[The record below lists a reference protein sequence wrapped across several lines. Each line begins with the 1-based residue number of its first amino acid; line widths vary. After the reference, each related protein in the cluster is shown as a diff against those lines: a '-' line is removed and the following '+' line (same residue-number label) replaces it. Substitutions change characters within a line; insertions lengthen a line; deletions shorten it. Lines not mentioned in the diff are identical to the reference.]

1 MRPRA
6 LVYGDVDLNL
16 IDGSA
21 IWAQGMVQALARAG
35 CAVTLVL
42 KAPVRTGRL
51 VDPLR
56 ALPGVTVRSPHA
68 EGLIDI
74 EGAMPPKTA
83 AAVLAR
89 VDEEERRGSGEGE
102 PPEGGFDLII
112 VRGRRL
118 AGKLSAGPLAGRLWT
133 YLTDVPQSAAQF
145 DGSSKGELRRIADAS
160 RVLLCQTEELRGFL
174 ESAVP
179 ATAGK
184 SVLFPPV
191 VVLPDGLEPRPS
203 GAPDGRALKLV
214 YTGKFAP
221 RWNTYEM
228 TSLPRLLAIRGVDA
242 ELNMVGDKIHDD
254 PEDPG
259 FATRMRTALESGQG
273 VVWHGGH
280 PRAEAMRL
288 TAACDVGLSWR
299 HPEMDASLE
308 LSTKVL
314 ECGTLGVP
322 VVLNRTPMHERLFGV
337 DYPLFAAT
345 ETDVLDALTLI
356 GKNPDVF
363 TLAAERCRAA
373 AAEFTLDAAAGRLR
387 VCLAQTFPEPSPTV
401 LAAAAEHE
409 RTTARLG
416 TAGDDGLAAL
426 DEALT
431 GSAAAA
437 AASPGGQRRL
447 RVGVAGHDLKFF
459 TRLLD
464 YLRSRPDMEVRV
476 DKWAALKVHDEDRS
490 QELADWADV
499 IVCEW
504 CGPNAIWYAHHKR
517 PGQRLVVRLHRF
529 ELYARWPRHLPID
542 AVDEI
547 ICVSPH
553 YADLTRELTGWPTGK
568 VTTIPNWV
576 DDHQLDRP
584 KLTGAE
590 HHLGMIGIAPSRKRL
605 DLALDALEELRRD
618 DPRFTLFV
626 KTKLPWEYW
635 WIWQKEEERAHYE
648 QVFRR
653 IRRSPLLAGG
663 VVFDSYG
670 RDVASWLRRIGFV
683 LSTSDDE
690 SFHLAPAEGM
700 ASGAVPVLLGWPGA
714 ETIYDARW
722 IHADP
727 SAMAASIA
735 STVSLGRWEH
745 DRLLARD
752 QVRAAYG
759 LDEVCRQWTDMLATT
774 TEATPARTP

>member
-6 LVYGDVDLNL
+6 LVYGDVDLNM

-35 CAVTLVL
+35 CEVTLVL

-68 EGLIDI
+68 EGLLD
-74 EGAMPPKTA
+74 GSAPMTPKDA
-83 AAVLAR
+83 ALTLGR
-89 VDEEERRGSGEGE
+89 VDADD
-102 PPEGGFDLII
+102 PHDLVV

-118 AGKLSAGPLAGRLWT
+118 AGKLAAGPLAGRLWT
-133 YLTDVPQSAAQF
+133 YLTDVPQSAAEF
-145 DGSSKGELRRIADAS
+145 DIAAKAELRRIADAS

-179 ATAGK
+179 AAAGK

-191 VVLPDGLEPRPS
+191 VVLPDGLAARPP
-203 GAPDGRALKLV
+203 GAPDRRELRLV

-242 ELNMVGDKIHDD
+242 ELHMVGDKIHDD
-254 PEDPG
+254 PADPA
-259 FATRMRTALESGQG
+259 FATRMRTALESGEG

-299 HPEMDASLE
+299 HPDMDASLE

-322 VVLNRTPMHERLFGV
+322 VVLNRTPMHERLLGA
-337 DYPLFAAT
+337 DYPLFAAS
-345 ETDVLDALTLI
+345 EDDVLDALTLI
-356 GKNPDVF
+356 GKNSDVF
-363 TLAAERCRAA
+363 TLAVDRCRAA

-387 VCLAQTFPEPSPTV
+387 AYLAQAFPEPSEKV
-401 LAAAAEHE
+401 LAVKE
-409 RTTARLG
+409 
-416 TAGDDGLAAL
+416 
-426 DEALT
+426 
-431 GSAAAA
+431 
-437 AASPGGQRRL
+437 RRL
-447 RVGVAGHDLKFF
+447 RVGVASHDLKFF

-464 YLRSRPDMEVRV
+464 YLRSRPDMEIRV
-476 DKWAALKVHDEDRS
+476 DHWSALKAHDEKRS
-490 QELADWADV
+490 QDLVDWADV
-499 IVCEW
+499 IICEW
-504 CGPNAIWYAHHKR
+504 CGPNALWYADRKR

-529 ELYARWPRHLPID
+529 ELYAAWPKKLNID
-542 AVDEI
+542 AVDQV

-553 YADLTRELTGWPTGK
+553 YNDLTREITGWPADK
-568 VTTIPNWV
+568 VVTVPNWV
-576 DDHQLDRP
+576 DDEQLGRH
-584 KLTGAE
+584 KLPGAE

-605 DLALDALEELRRD
+605 DLALDVVERLRRD

-626 KTKLPWEYW
+626 KSKLPWEYW
-635 WIWQKEEERAHYE
+635 WIWQKDDEREHYE
-648 QVFRR
+648 KVFRR
-653 IRRSPLLAGG
+653 IRRSKLLSGG

-700 ASGAVPVLLGWPGA
+700 ASGAVPALLPWPGA
-714 ETIYDARW
+714 ETIYDEHW
-722 IHADP
+722 IHETPD
-727 SAMAASIA
+727 AMAASILA
-735 STVSLGRWEH
+735 TVSEGRWEAEAE
-745 DRLLARD
+745 LART
-752 QVRAAYG
+752 QVRDAYS
-759 LDEVCRQWTDMLATT
+759 LTKVCDQWTDVLA
-774 TEATPARTP
+774 R

>member
-6 LVYGDVDLNL
+6 LVYGDVDLNM

-21 IWAQGMVQALARAG
+21 IWAQGTVQALARAG
-35 CAVTLVL
+35 CEVTLVL

-56 ALPGVTVRSPHA
+56 AVPGVTVRSPHA
-68 EGLIDI
+68 EGLFD
-74 EGAMPPKTA
+74 GVMVPRHA
-83 AAVLAR
+83 ATILAR
-89 VDEEERRGSGEGE
+89 IDAEEQ
-102 PPEGGFDLII
+102 GGFDLVV
-112 VRGRRL
+112 VRGRRV
-118 AGKLSAGPLAGRLWT
+118 AGRLSMGPLAGRLWT
-133 YLTDVPQSAAQF
+133 YLTDVPQSAAEF
-145 DGSSKGELRRIADAS
+145 TASAKAELRRIADAS

-174 ESAVP
+174 EGAVP

-191 VVLPDGLEPRPS
+191 VVLPDGLEPRPAE
-203 GAPDGRALKLV
+203 APHGRALRLV

-228 TSLPRLLAIRGVDA
+228 TSLPRLLAVRGVDA
-242 ELNMVGDKIHDD
+242 ELHMIGDKIHDD
-254 PEDPG
+254 PADPG
-259 FATRMRTALESGQG
+259 FASRMRTALETGEG

-299 HPEMDASLE
+299 DAGMDASLE

-322 VVLNRTPMHERLFGV
+322 VVLNRTPMHERLLGA

-345 ETDVLDALTLI
+345 EADVLDALTLI

-363 TLAAERCRAA
+363 TLAVERCRAA
-373 AAEFTLDAAAGRLR
+373 AAGFTLDAAADRLR
-387 VCLAQTFPEPSPTV
+387 TYLSQVFPEPSEAV
-401 LAAAAEHE
+401 LSVKS
-409 RTTARLG
+409 R
-416 TAGDDGLAAL
+416 
-426 DEALT
+426 
-431 GSAAAA
+431 
-437 AASPGGQRRL
+437 PL

-459 TRLLD
+459 SRLLD
-464 YLRSRPDMEVRV
+464 YLRSRPDMEIRV
-476 DKWAALKVHDEDRS
+476 DHWAALKAHDEKRS
-490 QELADWADV
+490 RALADWADV
-499 IVCEW
+499 VVCEW
-504 CGPNAIWYAHHKR
+504 CGPNALWYARHKR
-517 PGQRLVVRLHRF
+517 PGQRLLVRLHRF
-529 ELYARWPRHLPID
+529 ELYAGWPRQLKID
-542 AVDEI
+542 AVDRV

-553 YADLTRELTGWPTGK
+553 YNALTRETTGWPAEK
-568 VTTIPNWV
+568 VVTVPNWV
-576 DDHQLDRP
+576 DDAQFDRD

-605 DLALDALEELRRD
+605 DLALDVLEELRRD

-626 KTKLPWEYW
+626 KSKLPWEYW
-635 WIWQKEEERAHYE
+635 WIWQKDEERAHYE
-648 QVFRR
+648 NVFRR
-653 IRRSPLLAGG
+653 VRRSRLLSGG
-663 VVFDSYG
+663 VVFDTYG
-670 RDVASWLRRIGFV
+670 RDVASWLRRVGFV

-700 ASGAVPVLLGWPGA
+700 ASGAVPALLPWPGA
-714 ETIYDARW
+714 ETVYDTRW
-722 IHADP
+722 IHETP

-735 STVSLGRWEH
+735 ATVAEGRWEA
-745 DRLLARD
+745 DRALARS

-759 LDEVCRQWTDMLATT
+759 LDEVCRQWTELLAT
-774 TEATPARTP
+774 

>member
-1 MRPRA
+1 MKGHTLRPRA
-6 LVYGDVDLNL
+6 LVYGDVDLNI

-35 CAVTLVL
+35 CEVTLVL

-56 ALPGVTVRSPHA
+56 ALPGVTVRSPHE
-68 EGLIDI
+68 EGLFEGD
-74 EGAMPPKTA
+74 GAMPA
-83 AAVLAR
+83 RQAAVMLTRIDA
-89 VDEEERRGSGEGE
+89 EAE
-102 PPEGGFDLII
+102 PYDLVVI
-112 VRGRRL
+112 RGRRV
-118 AGKLSAGPLAGRLWT
+118 AGNLSGSSLAGRLWT
-133 YLTDVPQSAAQF
+133 YLTDVPQSAAEF
-145 DGSSKGELRRIADAS
+145 PASAKAELRRIADAS

-174 ESAVP
+174 EGAVP

-191 VVLPDGLEPRPS
+191 VVLPDGLEPRPD
-203 GAPDGRALKLV
+203 GPPDRRELRLA
-214 YTGKFAP
+214 YSGKFAP

-242 ELNMVGDKIHDD
+242 ELHMIGDKIHND
-254 PEDPG
+254 PADPA

-299 HPEMDASLE
+299 DASMDASLE

-322 VVLNRTPMHERLFGV
+322 VVLNRTPMHERLLGA

-345 ETDVLDALTLI
+345 EDDVLDALTLI
-356 GKNPDVF
+356 GKNSDVF
-363 TLAAERCRAA
+363 TLAVERCRAA
-373 AAEFTLDAAAGRLR
+373 AAEFTLEAAAGRLR
-387 VCLAQTFPEPSPTV
+387 ACLAQAFPEPSQRV
-401 LAAAAEHE
+401 LSVKD
-409 RTTARLG
+409 R
-416 TAGDDGLAAL
+416 
-426 DEALT
+426 
-431 GSAAAA
+431 
-437 AASPGGQRRL
+437 PL

-459 TRLLD
+459 TALLD

-476 DKWAALKVHDEDRS
+476 DHWSALKAHDERRS

-499 IVCEW
+499 VVCEW
-504 CGPNAIWYAHHKR
+504 CGPNALWYSQRKR

-529 ELYARWPRHLPID
+529 ELYAGWPKSLDID
-542 AVDEI
+542 TVDDVV
-547 ICVSPH
+547 CVSPH
-553 YADLTRELTGWPTGK
+553 YNALTREITGWPADK
-568 VTTIPNWV
+568 VATVPNWV
-576 DDHQLDRP
+576 DDAQLDRA
-584 KLTGAE
+584 KLPGAE

-605 DLALDALEELRRD
+605 DLALDVLEELRRD

-626 KTKLPWEYW
+626 KSKLPWEYW
-635 WIWQKEEERAHYE
+635 WIWQKDEERAHYE
-648 QVFRR
+648 KVFRR
-653 IRRSPLLAGG
+653 IRRSALLSGG

-670 RDVASWLRRIGFV
+670 RDVAAWLRRIGFV

-700 ASGAVPVLLGWPGA
+700 AAGAVPALLPWPGA
-714 ETIYDARW
+714 ETIYDRRW
-722 IHADP
+722 IHETPFD
-727 SAMAASIA
+727 MAAAIA
-735 STVSLGRWEH
+735 ATVAEGRWE
-745 DRLLARD
+745 DERRLART
-752 QVRAAYG
+752 QVTSAYG
-759 LDEVCRQWTDMLATT
+759 LAEVCARWTDLLSTT
-774 TEATPARTP
+774 

>member
-6 LVYGDVDLNL
+6 LVYGDVDLNM

-21 IWAQGMVQALARAG
+21 IWAQGTVQALARAG
-35 CAVTLVL
+35 CEVTLVL

-56 ALPGVTVRSPHA
+56 AVPGVTVRSPHA
-68 EGLIDI
+68 EGLFD
-74 EGAMPPKTA
+74 GVMVPRHA
-83 AAVLAR
+83 ATILAR
-89 VDEEERRGSGEGE
+89 IDAEEQ
-102 PPEGGFDLII
+102 GGFDLVV
-112 VRGRRL
+112 VRGRRV
-118 AGKLSAGPLAGRLWT
+118 AGRLSMGPLAGRLWT
-133 YLTDVPQSAAQF
+133 YLTDVPQSAAEF
-145 DGSSKGELRRIADAS
+145 TASAKAELRRIADAS

-174 ESAVP
+174 EGAVP

-191 VVLPDGLEPRPS
+191 VVLPDGLEPRPAE
-203 GAPDGRALKLV
+203 APHGRALRLV

-228 TSLPRLLAIRGVDA
+228 TSLPRLLAVRGVDA
-242 ELNMVGDKIHDD
+242 ELHMIGDKIHDD
-254 PEDPG
+254 PADPG
-259 FATRMRTALESGQG
+259 FASRMRTALETGEG

-299 HPEMDASLE
+299 DAGMDASLE

-322 VVLNRTPMHERLFGV
+322 VVLNRTPMHERLLGA

-345 ETDVLDALTLI
+345 EADVLDALTLI

-363 TLAAERCRAA
+363 TLAVERCRAA
-373 AAEFTLDAAAGRLR
+373 AAGFTLDAAADRLR
-387 VCLAQTFPEPSPTV
+387 TYLSQVFPEPSEAV
-401 LAAAAEHE
+401 LSVKS
-409 RTTARLG
+409 R
-416 TAGDDGLAAL
+416 
-426 DEALT
+426 
-431 GSAAAA
+431 
-437 AASPGGQRRL
+437 PL

-459 TRLLD
+459 SRLLD
-464 YLRSRPDMEVRV
+464 YLRSRPDMEIRV
-476 DKWAALKVHDEDRS
+476 DHWAALKAHDEKRS
-490 QELADWADV
+490 RALADWADV
-499 IVCEW
+499 VVCEW
-504 CGPNAIWYAHHKR
+504 CGPNALWYARHKR
-517 PGQRLVVRLHRF
+517 PGQRLLVRLHRF
-529 ELYARWPRHLPID
+529 ELYAAWPRQLKID
-542 AVDEI
+542 AVDRV

-553 YADLTRELTGWPTGK
+553 YNALTRETTGWPAEK
-568 VTTIPNWV
+568 VVTVPNWV
-576 DDHQLDRP
+576 DDAQFDRD

-605 DLALDALEELRRD
+605 DLALDVLEELRRD

-626 KTKLPWEYW
+626 KSKLPWEYW
-635 WIWQKEEERAHYE
+635 WIWQKDEERAHYE
-648 QVFRR
+648 NVFRR
-653 IRRSPLLAGG
+653 VRRSRLLSGG
-663 VVFDSYG
+663 VVFDTYG
-670 RDVASWLRRIGFV
+670 RDVASWLRRVGFV

-700 ASGAVPVLLGWPGA
+700 ASGAVPALLPWPGA
-714 ETIYDARW
+714 ETVYDTRW
-722 IHADP
+722 IHETP

-735 STVSLGRWEH
+735 ATVAEGRWEA
-745 DRLLARD
+745 DRALARS

-759 LDEVCRQWTDMLATT
+759 LDEVCRQWTELLAT
-774 TEATPARTP
+774 

>member
-6 LVYGDVDLNL
+6 LVYGDVDLNM

-21 IWAQGMVQALARAG
+21 IWVQGMVQTLARAG
-35 CAVTLVL
+35 CEVTLVL

-68 EGLIDI
+68 EGLF
-74 EGAMPPKTA
+74 EAPMPPKHA
-83 AAVLAR
+83 AATLAR
-89 VDEEERRGSGEGE
+89 IDAEA
-102 PPEGGFDLII
+102 PHDLVV

-133 YLTDVPQSAAQF
+133 YLTDVPQSAAAF
-145 DGSSKGELRRIADAS
+145 GTSAKAELRRIADAS

-179 ATAGK
+179 AAAGK

-191 VVLPDGLEPRPS
+191 VVLPEGLEPRPP
-203 GAPDGRALKLV
+203 GAPDGPLRLV

-228 TSLPRLLAIRGVDA
+228 TSLPRLLAVRGVDA
-242 ELNMVGDKIHDD
+242 ELHMIGDKIHDD
-254 PEDPG
+254 PADPG
-259 FATRMRTALESGQG
+259 FSTRMRTALETAEG
-273 VVWHGGH
+273 VIWHGGH

-288 TAACDVGLSWR
+288 TAAGDVGLSWR
-299 HPEMDASLE
+299 DPSMDASLE

-322 VVLNRTPMHERLFGV
+322 VVLNRTPMHESLLGA

-345 ETDVLDALTLI
+345 EDDVLDALTLI
-356 GKNPDVF
+356 GKNPDVY
-363 TLAAERCRAA
+363 TLAADRCRTAA
-373 AAEFTLDAAAGRLR
+373 TSFTLDAAAERLGTYISQ
-387 VCLAQTFPEPSPTV
+387 AFPEPSKAV
-401 LAAAAEHE
+401 LSV
-409 RTTARLG
+409 R
-416 TAGDDGLAAL
+416 
-426 DEALT
+426 
-431 GSAAAA
+431 
-437 AASPGGQRRL
+437 QRPL

-464 YLRSRPDMEVRV
+464 YLRSRSDMEIRV
-476 DKWAALKVHDEDRS
+476 DHWPALKAHDEKRS
-490 QELADWADV
+490 QDLVDWADV
-499 IVCEW
+499 IICEW
-504 CGPNAIWYAHHKR
+504 CGPNALWFAAHKR
-517 PGQRLVVRLHRF
+517 PDQRLLVRLHRF
-529 ELYARWPRHLPID
+529 ELYAPWPKQLDIN
-542 AVDEI
+542 AVDRV

-553 YADLTRELTGWPTGK
+553 YTDLTRELTGWPSSK
-568 VTTIPNWV
+568 IVTIPNWV
-576 DDHQLDRP
+576 DDAQLDRT
-584 KLTGAE
+584 KLPGAE

-605 DLALDALEELRRD
+605 DLALDVLEELRRD

-626 KTKLPWEYW
+626 KSKLPWEYW

-648 QVFRR
+648 KAFRR
-653 IRRSPLLAGG
+653 IRRSKLLSGG
-663 VVFDSYG
+663 VVFDNYG

-700 ASGAVPVLLGWPGA
+700 ASGAVPALLPWPGA
-714 ETIYDARW
+714 ETIYDPRW
-722 IHADP
+722 IHEDT
-727 SAMAASIA
+727 SAMAAAI
-735 STVSLGRWEH
+735 STTVTTNRWH
-745 DRLLARD
+745 QDSALARA
-752 QVRAAYG
+752 QVKAAYT
-759 LDEVCRQWTDMLATT
+759 LPEVCRQWTNLLAG
-774 TEATPARTP
+774 

>member
-1 MRPRA
+1 
-6 LVYGDVDLNL
+6 
-16 IDGSA
+16 
-21 IWAQGMVQALARAG
+21 MVQALARAG
-35 CAVTLVL
+35 CEVTLVL

-68 EGLIDI
+68 EGMIDH
-74 EGAMPPKTA
+74 EGGMPARLA
-83 AAVLAR
+83 AQILAR
-89 VDEEERRGSGEGE
+89 VDAEERGPSGE
-102 PPEGGFDLII
+102 PGFDLVV

-118 AGKLSAGPLAGRLWT
+118 AGKLSAGPMAGRLWT
-133 YLTDVPQSAAQF
+133 YLTDVPQSAAEF
-145 DGSSKGELRRIADAS
+145 DGASKGELRRIADAS

-191 VVLPDGLEPRPS
+191 VVLPDGLETRRE
-203 GAPDGRALKLV
+203 GTPDGRALKLV

-228 TSLPRLLAIRGVDA
+228 TSLPRLLAMRGVDA
-242 ELNMVGDKIHDD
+242 ELHMVGDKIHDD
-254 PEDPG
+254 PNDPG
-259 FATRMRTALESGQG
+259 FATRMRTALESDQG
-273 VVWHGGH
+273 VIWHGGH

-288 TAACDVGLSWR
+288 TAAGDVGLSWR

-322 VVLNRTPMHERLFGV
+322 VVLNRTPMHERLFGA

-363 TLAAERCRAA
+363 TLAVERCRAA
-373 AAEFTLDAAAGRLR
+373 AADFTLDAAAGRLR
-387 VCLAQTFPEPSPTV
+387 TYLAQTFPEPSETV
-401 LAAAAEHE
+401 LAAAAEHA
-409 RTTARLG
+409 RTSAATG
-416 TAGDDGLAAL
+416 GGPAGGLAVLDDAL
-426 DEALT
+426 AGAVEEARP
-431 GSAAAA
+431 AADG
-437 AASPGGQRRL
+437 PRKL

-464 YLRSRPDMEVRV
+464 YLKSRPDMEVRV
-476 DKWAALKVHDEDRS
+476 DHWAALKVHDEERS
-490 QELADWADV
+490 QELVDWADV

-504 CGPNAIWYAHHKR
+504 CGPNAIWFAQRKR

-529 ELYARWPRHLPID
+529 ELYARWPRHLDIE
-542 AVDEI
+542 AVDEVV
-547 ICVSPH
+547 CVSPH
-553 YADLTRELTGWPTGK
+553 YADLTREITGWPAGK
-568 VTTIPNWV
+568 VTTVPNWV
-576 DDHQLDRP
+576 DDAQLDRP
-584 KLTGAE
+584 KLDGAQ

-605 DLALDALEELRRD
+605 DLALDVLEDLRRD
-618 DPRFTLFV
+618 DPRFTLFI
-626 KTKLPWEYW
+626 KSKLPWEYW

-714 ETIYDARW
+714 DTIYDSRW

-727 SAMAASIA
+727 AAMAASIA
-735 STVSLGRWEH
+735 TTVALDRWEQ
-745 DRLLARD
+745 DRALARD

-759 LDEVCRQWTDMLATT
+759 LDEVCRQWTDLLSVTPM
-774 TEATPARTP
+774 EAAKTA

>member
-1 MRPRA
+1 MPPRA

-68 EGLIDI
+68 EGLVAG
-74 EGAMPPKTA
+74 EAGMPAKQA
-83 AAVLAR
+83 AAILAR
-89 VDEEERRGSGEGE
+89 VDEPE
-102 PPEGGFDLII
+102 PFDLVV

-118 AGKLSAGPLAGRLWT
+118 AGKLSGGPLAGRLWT
-133 YLTDVPQSAAQF
+133 YLTDVPQSAAEF
-145 DGSSKGELRRIADAS
+145 TGSAKGELRRIADAS

-191 VVLPDGLEPRPS
+191 VVLPDGLEPRPD
-203 GAPDGRALKLV
+203 GTPDGRALKLV

-228 TSLPRLLAIRGVDA
+228 TSLPRLLAMRGVDA
-242 ELNMVGDKIHDD
+242 ELHMVGDKIHDD
-254 PEDPG
+254 PKDPG
-259 FATRMRTALESGQG
+259 FATRMRTALESGEG

-288 TAACDVGLSWR
+288 TAASDVGLSWR

-337 DYPLFAAT
+337 DYPLFSAT
-345 ETDVLDALTLI
+345 EDDVLDALTII
-356 GKNPDVF
+356 GKNPDVY
-363 TLAAERCRAA
+363 TLAAERCRTAA
-373 AAEFTLDAAAGRLR
+373 AGFTLDAAAGRLR
-387 VCLAQTFPEPSPTV
+387 DCLAQTFPEPSAAV
-401 LAAAAEHE
+401 LAAAEEH
-409 RTTARLG
+409 ARS
-416 TAGDDGLAAL
+416 
-426 DEALT
+426 
-431 GSAAAA
+431 SAASDVPAPPEPA
-437 AASPGGQRRL
+437 EGRRRL

-476 DKWAALKVHDEDRS
+476 DPWAALRVHDEERS
-490 QELADWADV
+490 QELVDWADV

-504 CGPNAIWYAHHKR
+504 CGPNAIWFAQRKR

-529 ELYARWPRHLPID
+529 ELYARWPRHLDID
-542 AVDEI
+542 AVDQV

-553 YADLTRELTGWPTGK
+553 YARLTHEILGWPMSK
-568 VTTIPNWV
+568 ITTVPNWV
-576 DDHQLDRP
+576 DDRQLDRP
-584 KLTGAE
+584 KLAGAE

-626 KTKLPWEYW
+626 KSKLPWEYW
-635 WIWQKEEERAHYE
+635 WIWQKDEERAHYE
-648 QVFRR
+648 KVFRR
-653 IRRSPLLAGG
+653 IRRSPVLSGG

-700 ASGAVPVLLGWPGA
+700 ASGAVPALLGWPGA
-714 ETIYDARW
+714 ETIYDTRW

-727 SAMAASIA
+727 SAMAASI
-735 STVSLGRWEH
+735 SGTVALDRWEA
-745 DRLLARD
+745 DAALARD

-759 LDEVCRQWTDMLATT
+759 LDEVCRQWTDLLA
-774 TEATPARTP
+774 AAP

>member
-6 LVYGDVDLNL
+6 LVYGDVDLNM

-35 CAVTLVL
+35 CEVTLVL

-68 EGLIDI
+68 EGLFD
-74 EGAMPPKTA
+74 GPGGMVPRHA
-83 AAVLAR
+83 AAILAG
-89 VDEEERRGSGEGE
+89 VDAEN
-102 PPEGGFDLII
+102 PHDLVV

-118 AGKLSAGPLAGRLWT
+118 AGKLAMGPLAGRLWT
-133 YLTDVPQSAAQF
+133 YLTDVPQSAAEF
-145 DGSSKGELRRIADAS
+145 GASAKGELRRIADAS

-174 ESAVP
+174 EGAVP

-191 VVLPDGLEPRPS
+191 VVLPEGLEPRPA
-203 GAPDGRALKLV
+203 GPPDGPLRLV

-228 TSLPRLLAIRGVDA
+228 TSLPRLLSVRGVDA
-242 ELNMVGDKIHDD
+242 ELHMVGDKIHDD
-254 PEDPG
+254 PSDPG
-259 FATRMRTALESGQG
+259 FAARMRTALETGQG

-288 TAACDVGLSWR
+288 TAAGDVGLSWR
-299 HPEMDASLE
+299 DPSMDTSLE

-314 ECGTLGVP
+314 ECGALGVP
-322 VVLNRTPMHERLFGV
+322 VVLNRTPMHERLLGA

-345 ETDVLDALTLI
+345 EDDVLDSLTLI
-356 GKNPDVF
+356 GKNPEVF
-363 TLAAERCRAA
+363 TLAADRCRAA
-373 AAEFTLDAAAGRLR
+373 AAGFTLDAAAGRLR
-387 VCLAQTFPEPSPTV
+387 AYLSQAFPEPSAKV
-401 LAAAAEHE
+401 MAVKE
-409 RTTARLG
+409 
-416 TAGDDGLAAL
+416 
-426 DEALT
+426 
-431 GSAAAA
+431 
-437 AASPGGQRRL
+437 RRL

-476 DKWAALKVHDEDRS
+476 DHWAALKAHDEKRS
-490 QELADWADV
+490 QDLVDWADV
-499 IVCEW
+499 VVCEW
-504 CGPNAIWYAHHKR
+504 CGPNALWFAARKR
-517 PGQRLVVRLHRF
+517 PDQRLVVRLHRF
-529 ELYARWPRHLPID
+529 ELYANWPKQLDID
-542 AVDEI
+542 AVDRVV
-547 ICVSPH
+547 CVSPH
-553 YADLTRELTGWPTGK
+553 YSSLTREITGWPDAK
-568 VTTIPNWV
+568 VVTIPNWV
-576 DDHQLDRP
+576 DDHQLDRA
-584 KLTGAE
+584 KLPGAE

-605 DLALDALEELRRD
+605 DLALDVVEELRRD

-626 KTKLPWEYW
+626 KSKLPWEYW
-635 WIWQKEEERAHYE
+635 WIWQKEEERAHYDK
-648 QVFRR
+648 VFRR
-653 IRRSPLLAGG
+653 IRRSRLLSGG

-700 ASGAVPVLLGWPGA
+700 ASGAVPALLPWPGA
-714 ETIYDARW
+714 DTIYDPRW
-722 IHADP
+722 IHEDTA
-727 SAMAASIA
+727 AMAASIA
-735 STVSLGRWEH
+735 TTVALDRWQ
-745 DRLLARD
+745 DDADLARG
-752 QVRAAYG
+752 QVTTAYG
-759 LDEVCRQWTDMLATT
+759 LDEVCRQWTDLLAG
-774 TEATPARTP
+774 TP

>member
-1 MRPRA
+1 M
-6 LVYGDVDLNL
+6 

-35 CAVTLVL
+35 CEVTLVL

-68 EGLIDI
+68 EGLFD
-74 EGAMPPKTA
+74 GPGGMVPRHA
-83 AAVLAR
+83 AAILTR
-89 VDEEERRGSGEGE
+89 IDDEN
-102 PPEGGFDLII
+102 PHDLVV

-118 AGKLSAGPLAGRLWT
+118 AGKLAAGPLAGRLWT
-133 YLTDVPQSAAQF
+133 YLTDVPQSAGEFSA
-145 DGSSKGELRRIADAS
+145 SAKAELRRIADAS

-191 VVLPDGLEPRPS
+191 VVLPPGMAPRPP
-203 GAPDGRALKLV
+203 GAPDGLLRLV

-228 TSLPRLLAIRGVDA
+228 TSLPRLLAMRAVDA
-242 ELNMVGDKIHDD
+242 ELHMIGDKIHDD
-254 PEDPG
+254 SADPG
-259 FATRMRTALESGQG
+259 FATRMRTALESGEG

-280 PRAEAMRL
+280 PRAEAMWL
-288 TAACDVGLSWR
+288 TASCDVGLSWR
-299 HPEMDASLE
+299 DPSIDASLE

-322 VVLNRTPMHERLFGV
+322 VVLNRTPMHEGLLGT

-345 ETDVLDALTLI
+345 EADVLDALTLI
-356 GKNPDVF
+356 GKNPDVY
-363 TLAAERCRAA
+363 TLAADRCRAA
-373 AAEFTLDAAAGRLR
+373 AEEFTLDAAADRLR
-387 VCLAQTFPEPSPTV
+387 TYLSQAFPEPSESV
-401 LAAAAEHE
+401 LAVK
-409 RTTARLG
+409 
-416 TAGDDGLAAL
+416 
-426 DEALT
+426 
-431 GSAAAA
+431 
-437 AASPGGQRRL
+437 QRPL

-459 TRLLD
+459 SGLLD
-464 YLRSRPDMEVRV
+464 YLRSRSDMEVRV
-476 DKWAALKVHDEDRS
+476 DHWPALKAHDEKRS
-490 QELADWADV
+490 QDLIEWADV
-499 IVCEW
+499 IICEW
-504 CGPNAIWYAHHKR
+504 CGPNALWFASRKR
-517 PGQRLVVRLHRF
+517 PDQRLVVRLHRF
-529 ELYARWPRHLPID
+529 ELYAPWPKQLDID
-542 AVDEI
+542 AVDSI

-553 YADLTRELTGWPTGK
+553 YTRLTLETTGWPAAK
-568 VTTIPNWV
+568 VVTIPNWV
-576 DDHQLDRP
+576 DDAQLDRA
-584 KLTGAE
+584 KLPGAE

-605 DLALDALEELRRD
+605 DLALDVLEELRRD

-626 KTKLPWEYW
+626 KSKLPWEYW

-648 QVFRR
+648 KAFRR
-653 IRRSPLLAGG
+653 IRRSRLLSGG

-700 ASGAVPVLLGWPGA
+700 ASGAVPALLNWPGA
-714 ETIYDARW
+714 DTIYDPRW
-722 IHADP
+722 IHEST

-735 STVSLGRWEH
+735 ATVTQDRWQQDSDLARSQVKAAYALPEVC
-745 DRLLARD
+745 DQWTNLLA
-752 QVRAAYG
+752 G
-759 LDEVCRQWTDMLATT
+759 
-774 TEATPARTP
+774 AR

>member
-6 LVYGDVDLNL
+6 LVYGDVDLNI

-21 IWAQGMVQALARAG
+21 IWAQGIVQALARAG
-35 CAVTLVL
+35 CEVTLVL

-56 ALPGVTVRSPHA
+56 GLPGVTVRSPHA
-68 EGLIDI
+68 EGLADAPMAP
-74 EGAMPPKTA
+74 GRA
-83 AAVLAR
+83 AEVLAR
-89 VDEEERRGSGEGE
+89 VDEEA
-102 PPEGGFDLII
+102 PHDLVV

-118 AGKLSAGPLAGRLWT
+118 AGTLAAGPLAGRLWT
-133 YLTDVPQSAAQF
+133 YLTDVPQSAGEF
-145 DGSSKGELRRIADAS
+145 DAAAKAGLRRIADAS

-191 VVLPDGLEPRPS
+191 VVLPDGLETRAP
-203 GAPDGRALKLV
+203 GAPEGPLRLV

-228 TSLPRLLAIRGVDA
+228 TSLPRLLAMRGVHA
-242 ELNMVGDKIHDD
+242 ELHMVGDKVHDD
-254 PEDPG
+254 PADPG
-259 FATRMRTALESGQG
+259 FAPRMRTALETGEG

-288 TAACDVGLSWR
+288 TAGCDVGLSWR
-299 HPEMDASLE
+299 DASMDASLE

-322 VVLNRTPMHERLFGV
+322 VVLNRTPMHERLLGT

-345 ETDVLDALTLI
+345 EDDVLDALALI
-356 GKNPDVF
+356 GKNPDVY
-363 TLAAERCRAA
+363 TLAADRCRAA
-373 AAEFTLDAAAGRLR
+373 ATGFTLDAAAERLR
-387 VCLAQTFPEPSPTV
+387 GYLAQAFPEPSESV
-401 LAAAAEHE
+401 LAVKE
-409 RTTARLG
+409 R
-416 TAGDDGLAAL
+416 
-426 DEALT
+426 
-431 GSAAAA
+431 
-437 AASPGGQRRL
+437 PL

-464 YLRSRPDMEVRV
+464 YLRSRSDMEVRV
-476 DKWAALKVHDEDRS
+476 DHWAALKAHDEKRS
-490 QELADWADV
+490 QDLVDWADV

-504 CGPNAIWYAHHKR
+504 CGPNALWFAGRKR

-529 ELYARWPRHLPID
+529 ELYAAWPRQLDID
-542 AVDEI
+542 AVDQVV
-547 ICVSPH
+547 CVSPH
-553 YADLTRELTGWPTGK
+553 YSDLTREMTGWPAAK
-568 VTTIPNWV
+568 VVTVPNWV
-576 DDHQLDRP
+576 DDAQLDRA
-584 KLTGAE
+584 KLPGAE

-605 DLALDALEELRRD
+605 DLALDVLEELRRD

-626 KTKLPWEYW
+626 KSKLPWEYW
-635 WIWQKEEERAHYE
+635 WIWQKEEERDHYE
-648 QVFRR
+648 RAFRR
-653 IRRSPLLAGG
+653 IRRSRLLSGG

-700 ASGAVPVLLGWPGA
+700 ASGAVPALLNWPGA
-714 ETIYDARW
+714 DTIYDTRW
-722 IHADP
+722 IHESP

-735 STVSLGRWEH
+735 TTVSLGRWQQ
-745 DRLLARD
+745 DADLARE
-752 QVRAAYG
+752 QVKAAYA
-759 LDEVCRQWTDMLATT
+759 LPEVCRQWTDLLAGRP
-774 TEATPARTP
+774 TPSGR

>member
-6 LVYGDVDLNL
+6 LVYGDVDLNM

-35 CAVTLVL
+35 CEVTLVL

-68 EGLIDI
+68 EGRFDVPM
-74 EGAMPPKTA
+74 APRHA
-83 AAVLAR
+83 AAILAQI
-89 VDEEERRGSGEGE
+89 DAED
-102 PPEGGFDLII
+102 PYDLVV

-118 AGKLSAGPLAGRLWT
+118 AGKLAMGPLAGRLWT
-133 YLTDVPQSAAQF
+133 YLTDVPQSAAEF
-145 DGSSKGELRRIADAS
+145 TASAKGELRRIADAS
-160 RVLLCQTEELRGFL
+160 RMLLCQTEELRGFL

-191 VVLPDGLEPRPS
+191 VVLSHVETRAP
-203 GAPDGRALKLV
+203 GAPDGPFRLV

-228 TSLPRLLAIRGVDA
+228 TSLPRLLAMRGVDA
-242 ELNMVGDKIHDD
+242 ELHMVGDKIHDD
-254 PEDPG
+254 PADPG
-259 FATRMRTALESGQG
+259 FATRMRTALETAEG

-288 TAACDVGLSWR
+288 TASCDVGLSWR
-299 HPEMDASLE
+299 DPSMDASLE

-322 VVLNRTPMHERLFGV
+322 VVLNRTPMHERLLGT

-345 ETDVLDALTLI
+345 EDDVLDALTHI
-356 GKNPDVF
+356 GKHPDVY
-363 TLAAERCRAA
+363 TLAADRCRTAA
-373 AAEFTLDAAAGRLR
+373 ADFTLDAAADRLR
-387 VCLAQTFPEPSPTV
+387 AYLSQAFPEPSETV
-401 LAAAAEHE
+401 LAVK
-409 RTTARLG
+409 
-416 TAGDDGLAAL
+416 
-426 DEALT
+426 
-431 GSAAAA
+431 
-437 AASPGGQRRL
+437 QRPL

-464 YLRSRPDMEVRV
+464 YLRSRPDMEIRV
-476 DKWAALKVHDEDRS
+476 DHWPALKAHDEKRS
-490 QELADWADV
+490 QDLVDWADV
-499 IVCEW
+499 IICEW
-504 CGPNAIWYAHHKR
+504 CGPNALWFASHKR
-517 PGQRLVVRLHRF
+517 PDQRLLVRLHRF
-529 ELYARWPRHLPID
+529 ELYAPWPKQLDID
-542 AVDEI
+542 AVDRV

-553 YADLTRELTGWPTGK
+553 YTNLTRELTGWPAAK
-568 VTTIPNWV
+568 VVTIPNWV
-576 DDHQLDRP
+576 DDAQLDRP
-584 KLTGAE
+584 KLPGAE

-605 DLALDALEELRRD
+605 DLALDVLEELRRD

-626 KTKLPWEYW
+626 KSKLPWDYW
-635 WIWQKEEERAHYE
+635 WIWQKDEERAHYE
-648 QVFRR
+648 KTFRR
-653 IRRSPLLAGG
+653 IRRSRLLSGG

-700 ASGAVPVLLGWPGA
+700 ASGAVPALLPWPGA
-714 ETIYDARW
+714 ETIYDPRW
-722 IHADP
+722 IHESP
-727 SAMAASIA
+727 TAMAASI
-735 STVSLGRWEH
+735 STTVALNRWHQDSAE
-745 DRLLARD
+745 ARA
-752 QVRAAYG
+752 QLKAAYA
-759 LDEVCRQWTDMLATT
+759 LAEVCTQWTDLLAG
-774 TEATPARTP
+774 

>member
-1 MRPRA
+1 M
-6 LVYGDVDLNL
+6 

-35 CAVTLVL
+35 CEVTLVL

-56 ALPGVTVRSPHA
+56 ALPGVTVRSPHD
-68 EGLIDI
+68 EGLADTSM
-74 EGAMPPKTA
+74 APKQA
-83 AAVLAR
+83 AAILAR
-89 VDEEERRGSGEGE
+89 VDEES
-102 PPEGGFDLII
+102 PHDLIV

-118 AGKLSAGPLAGRLWT
+118 AAKLAAGPLAGRLWT
-133 YLTDVPQSAAQF
+133 YLTDVPQSAAEF
-145 DGSSKGELRRIADAS
+145 DTAAKAELRRIADAS

-174 ESAVP
+174 ENAVP

-191 VVLPDGLEPRPS
+191 VVLPDGLSPRPA
-203 GAPDGRALKLV
+203 GPPDGPLRLV

-228 TSLPRLLAIRGVDA
+228 TSLPRLLSMRGVDA
-242 ELNMVGDKIHDD
+242 ELHMVGDKIHDD
-254 PEDPG
+254 PSDPG
-259 FATRMRTALESGQG
+259 FSPRMRTALETAEG
-273 VVWHGGH
+273 VIWHGGH

-288 TAACDVGLSWR
+288 TAAGDVGLSWR
-299 HPEMDASLE
+299 DASMDTSLE

-322 VVLNRTPMHERLFGV
+322 VVLNRTPMHERLLGA

-345 ETDVLDALTLI
+345 EDDVLDSLTLI

-363 TLAAERCRAA
+363 TLAADRCRTAA
-373 AAEFTLDAAAGRLR
+373 SDFTLEAAAGRLR
-387 VCLAQTFPEPSPTV
+387 KYLAQTFPEPSDKV
-401 LAAAAEHE
+401 LAVKN
-409 RTTARLG
+409 
-416 TAGDDGLAAL
+416 
-426 DEALT
+426 
-431 GSAAAA
+431 
-437 AASPGGQRRL
+437 RRL

-464 YLRSRPDMEVRV
+464 YLRSRPDMEVQV
-476 DKWAALKVHDEDRS
+476 DHWPALKAHDEEKS
-490 QELADWADV
+490 QALVDWADV
-499 IVCEW
+499 IICEW
-504 CGPNAIWYAHHKR
+504 CGPNALWYSKRKR
-517 PGQRLVVRLHRF
+517 PDQRLVVRLHRF
-529 ELYARWPRHLPID
+529 ELYASWPKQLDID
-542 AVDEI
+542 TIDQV

-553 YADLTRELTGWPTGK
+553 YNTLTREITGWPSSK

-576 DDHQLDRP
+576 DDSQLDRA
-584 KLTGAE
+584 KLPGAE

-605 DLALDALEELRRD
+605 DLALDVVEELRRD

-626 KTKLPWEYW
+626 KSKLPWEYW
-635 WIWQKEEERAHYE
+635 WIWQKDEERAHFE
-648 QVFRR
+648 KVFRR
-653 IRRSPLLAGG
+653 IRRSRHLSGG

-700 ASGAVPVLLGWPGA
+700 ASGAVPALLPWPGA
-714 ETIYDARW
+714 DTIYDPHW
-722 IHADP
+722 IHETP
-727 SAMAASIA
+727 SAMATAIA
-735 STVSLGRWEH
+735 TTVSQNRWQSEAAQ
-745 DRLLARD
+745 ART
-752 QVRAAYG
+752 QLKTAYA
-759 LDEVCRQWTDMLATT
+759 LEKICHQWTDLL
-774 TEATPARTP
+774 TP

>member
-1 MRPRA
+1 
-6 LVYGDVDLNL
+6 
-16 IDGSA
+16 
-21 IWAQGMVQALARAG
+21 MVQAAARAG
-35 CAVTLVL
+35 CEVTLVL

-56 ALPGVTVRSPHA
+56 ALPGVTVLSPHA
-68 EGLIDI
+68 EGRVAG
-74 EGAMPPKTA
+74 EGGMQPRQA
-83 AAVLAR
+83 AAVLAAI
-89 VDEEERRGSGEGE
+89 DAER
-102 PPEGGFDLII
+102 PFDLVV

-133 YLTDVPQSAAQF
+133 YLTDVPQSAGEF
-145 DGSSKGELRRIADAS
+145 TGSAKGELRRIADAS

-191 VVLPDGLEPRPS
+191 VVLPDGMTGRTG
-203 GAPDGRALKLV
+203 GAPEGRALKLV

-228 TSLPRLLAIRGVDA
+228 TALPGLLARRGVDA
-242 ELNMVGDKIHDD
+242 ELHMIGDKVHDD
-254 PEDPG
+254 PADPG
-259 FATRMRTALESGQG
+259 YSERMRAALESGQG

-322 VVLNRTPMHERLFGV
+322 VVLNRTPMHERLFGA

-345 ETDVLDALTLI
+345 ESDVVDALTLI
-356 GKNPDVF
+356 GKNPE
-363 TLAAERCRAA
+363 TYALAVERCRAA
-373 AAEFTLDAAAGRLR
+373 AAGYTLDAAAGRLR
-387 VCLAQTFPEPSPTV
+387 ASLDQAFPEPSEAV
-401 LAAAAEHE
+401 LAAARAAAVHEVAREATPDTASGAAPDTASGTAPDTASGTVPTLPDAAGAAPGAEG
-409 RTTARLG
+409 TLG
-416 TAGDDGLAAL
+416 TLVHEGTPPRPAEAG
-426 DEALT
+426 T
-431 GSAAAA
+431 GE
-437 AASPGGQRRL
+437 RRL

-476 DKWAALKVHDEDRS
+476 DHWAALKVHDPERS
-490 QELADWADV
+490 QELVDWADV
-499 IVCEW
+499 VICEW
-504 CGPNAIWYAHHKR
+504 CGPNALWYAAHKR

-529 ELYARWPRHLPID
+529 ELYAAWPRHLDID
-542 AVDEI
+542 AVDQV

-553 YADLTRELTGWPTGK
+553 YADLTREMTGWPAGK
-568 VTTIPNWV
+568 VVVVPNWV

-584 KLTGAE
+584 KLAGAE

-605 DLALDALEELRRD
+605 DLALDALEELRRE

-626 KTKLPWEYW
+626 KSKLPWEYW
-635 WIWQKEEERAHYE
+635 WIWEREEERAHYQ

-670 RDVASWLRRIGFV
+670 RDVAAWLRRIGFV

-700 ASGAVPVLLGWPGA
+700 ASGAVPALLGWPGA
-714 ETIYDARW
+714 DTIYDTRW
-722 IHADP
+722 IHRDP

-735 STVSLGRWEH
+735 ATVREGRWEAE
-745 DRLLARD
+745 RELARR
-752 QVRAAYG
+752 QVRGAYA
-759 LDEVCRQWTDMLATT
+759 LEEVCRQWTDLLAG
-774 TEATPARTP
+774 APVPAVP